1 MVARRRYQTGCLF
14 KRGKRRK
21 VWVARWREDVLLEG
35 GQLGRLH
42 KSVVL
47 GTVAE
52 LPTKRH
58 ALSKL
63 DEQLRPVNQGTSRPE
78 ASMSFGVFAES
89 QWSALVLPTLKLSTQ
104 HGYKNVLNK
113 HVLPYWRDWR
123 LELEAP
129 PGFEPGVEVF
139 AVQARTSLN
148 SRISRNS

>member
-1 MVARRRYQTGCLF
+1 LF

-47 GTVAE
+47 GTIAD

-58 ALSKL
+58 ALTKL
-63 DEQLRPVNQGTSRPE
+63 DEHIRPVNQGTTRPE

-104 HGYKNVLNK
+104 HRYKNVLRK
-113 HVLPYWRDWR
+113 HLLPYWRDWHLGDICKAR
-123 LELEAP
+123 CA
-129 PGFEPGVEVF
+129 
-139 AVQARTSLN
+139 AVRRRQVPAAARMADGPQLVDAAV
-148 SRISRNS
+148 RHP

>member
-1 MVARRRYQTGCLF
+1 MARRRYQAGCLF

-47 GTVAE
+47 GTVAD

-58 ALSKL
+58 ALTKL
-63 DEQLRPVNQGTSRPE
+63 DEHIRPVNQGTAKPE
-78 ASMSFGVFAES
+78 ASMSFGVFTES

-104 HGYKNVLNK
+104 HGYKNVLRK
-113 HVLPYWRDWR
+113 HCSPTG
-123 LELEAP
+123 AS
-129 PGFEPGVEVF
+129 GGC
-139 AVQARTSLN
+139 ATSA
-148 SRISRNS
+148 SSMSSSS